1 MIHVD
6 IKSAPAEETKHDF
19 VVLTTLNALS
29 MTLGSTYCKE
39 RLLINRRDCW
49 HKFMVCYHLF
59 EYYLTQQ
66 HQFTLQFRTVVLG
79 KIHKIYFCIS
89 HILFLQMLLC

>member
-19 VVLTTLNALS
+19 VVLTTSNALS

-49 HKFMVCYHLF
+49 HKFMVCYRLF
-59 EYYLTQQ
+59 EYYLT
-66 HQFTLQFRTVVLG
+66 LAAS
-79 KIHKIYFCIS
+79 IYTAIQDS
-89 HILFLQMLLC
+89 SSRQNS

>member
-6 IKSAPAEETKHDF
+6 INSAPAEETKRDF
-19 VVLTTLNALS
+19 VVLTTSNALS

-59 EYYLTQQ
+59 KYYFTQQ
-66 HQFTLQFRTVVLG
+66 HQFRMQFRTAVL
-79 KIHKIYFCIS
+79 
-89 HILFLQMLLC
+89 

>member
-6 IKSAPAEETKHDF
+6 MKSAPAEETKHDF
-19 VVLTTLNALS
+19 VVLTTSNALS

-49 HKFMVCYHLF
+49 HKFMVC
-59 EYYLTQQ
+59 
-66 HQFTLQFRTVVLG
+66 
-79 KIHKIYFCIS
+79 
-89 HILFLQMLLC
+89 

>member
-6 IKSAPAEETKHDF
+6 IKSAPAEETKRDF
-19 VVLTTLNALS
+19 VVLTTSNALS

-49 HKFMVCYHLF
+49 HKFMVCYYLF

-66 HQFTLQFRTVVLG
+66 HQFTVQFRTVVLG
-79 KIHKIYFCIS
+79 KIHKIYFFIS
-89 HILFLQMLLC
+89 HILFLRM

>member
-1 MIHVD
+1 MIQVD
-6 IKSAPAEETKHDF
+6 IKSTPAEETKHDF
-19 VVLTTLNALS
+19 VVLTTSNALS

-59 EYYLTQQ
+59 KYYLMQQ
-66 HQFTLQFRTVVLG
+66 HQFTLQFRIVVLG
-79 KIHKIYFCIS
+79 KIHKVDFCIS
-89 HILFLQMLLC
+89 HILFL